1 MSAFPPPQPPN
12 GPGYG
17 HGQQPYGQ
25 PNNGPQSYGQQ
36 QPYGQPAYGQ
46 QQPYGQPY
54 PQQQYGQGYGG
65 PPPAPPRRPK
75 WLVPAAAVVALA
87 VIGGGAFLFVSRDDG
102 DDKKPAADSSQNP
115 PKPADNG
122 GSLPAPQGSNLAP
135 DDEPKGFQSAPP
147 PNTSDIDAVSTDKL
161 AFTTDYFF
169 KDGAEFDGRSGAKYR
184 QLAAD
189 GSAASDCSKAAT
201 ATGSALAQNGCVG
214 VLRGSY
220 KDSAG
225 KFVATLSV
233 ISVPDKPKAQALRKA
248 LDPIP
253 FATSPT
259 GWLKPPASSGI
270 TFKDGSE
277 HIAVSTTTGHYVLVI
292 DIGRADGAPLKG
304 QGEEVSKA
312 ASTVVGDL
320 SFRMTDRI
328 VAGIFK
334 MG

>member
-25 PNNGPQSYGQQ
+25 PNNGPQ
-36 QPYGQPAYGQ
+36 PYGQPQSYGQ
-46 QQPYGQPY
+46 PTHGQQPYGQPY
-54 PQQQYGQGYGG
+54 PQQYGQGYGT
-65 PPPAPPRRPK
+65 PPPAPPRRRK

-87 VIGGGAFLFVSRDDG
+87 VIGGGAFFLVSRDDG
-102 DDKKPAADSSQNP
+102 DDKKPAANSSPNP
-115 PKPADNG
+115 AGNG
-122 GSLPAPQGSNLAP
+122 GSLPAPQGSTDAP
-135 DDEPKGFQSAPP
+135 PDEPKGFQSAPP
-147 PNTSDIDAVSTDKL
+147 PNTTDVDAVSTDKL

-169 KDGAEFDGRSGAKYR
+169 KDTAEFDGRSGAKYR

-189 GSAASDCSKAAT
+189 GTAASDCSKAVT
-201 ATGSALAQNGCVG
+201 ATGSALAANGCVG

-233 ISVPDKPKAQALRKA
+233 ISVPDKPAAQALRKA

-304 QGEEVSKA
+304 QGEAVSKA
-312 ASTVVGDL
+312 ASTVFSDL

>member
-25 PNNGPQSYGQQ
+25 PNNGPQPYGQQ
-36 QPYGQPAYGQ
+36 QPYGQPTHG

-54 PQQQYGQGYGG
+54 PQQYGQGYGG
-65 PPPAPPRRPK
+65 PPPPAPPRRPK
-75 WLVPAAAVVALA
+75 WLVPVAAVAALA
-87 VIGGGAFLFVSRDDG
+87 VIGGGAFLLVSGDDG
-102 DDKKPAADSSQNP
+102 DDKKPAANSS
-115 PKPADNG
+115 PKPVNNG
-122 GSLPAPQGSNLAP
+122 GSLPAPQGSTPAP
-135 DDEPKGFQSAPP
+135 ADEPKGFQSAPP

-161 AFTTDYFF
+161 SFTTDYFF
-169 KDGAEFDGRSGAKYR
+169 KEAGEFDGRSGAKYR
-184 QLAAD
+184 QLAVD
-189 GSAASDCSKAAT
+189 GSAAKDCSKAVT
-201 ATGSALAQNGCVG
+201 ATGSALTRNDCLG

-233 ISVPDKPKAQALRKA
+233 ISVPDKPKAQELRKA
-248 LDPIP
+248 LDAIP

-259 GWLKPPASSGI
+259 AWLTPPASSGI

-304 QGEEVSKA
+304 QGEAVSKA
-312 ASTVVGDL
+312 ASAVFGDL
-320 SFRMTDRI
+320 NYRMTDRI